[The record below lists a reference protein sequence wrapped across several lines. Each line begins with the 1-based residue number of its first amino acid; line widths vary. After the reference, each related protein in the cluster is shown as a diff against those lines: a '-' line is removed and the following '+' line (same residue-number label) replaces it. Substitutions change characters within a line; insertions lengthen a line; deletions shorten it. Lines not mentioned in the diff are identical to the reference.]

1 MTTTQSLTE
10 LSTALAEQELA
21 LEATR
26 SERMLGSGSLI
37 KNASLAFVEK
47 QVRVLEPYYTFEGT
61 RRYRPVW
68 RTRLFVFSL

>member
-26 SERMLGSGSLI
+26 SERMLGSSSVI
-37 KNASLAFVEK
+37 KNADLAFVER
-47 QVRVLEPYYTFEGT
+47 QVRVLEPYYTFEGK

-68 RTRLFVFSL
+68 RTRTFIFNL